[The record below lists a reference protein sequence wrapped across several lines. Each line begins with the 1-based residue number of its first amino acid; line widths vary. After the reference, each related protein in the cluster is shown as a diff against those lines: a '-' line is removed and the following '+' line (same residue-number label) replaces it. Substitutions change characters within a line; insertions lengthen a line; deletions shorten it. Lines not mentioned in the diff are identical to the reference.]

1 MKKLLSLLLIAFS
14 LFALSTLLVSCDP
27 DKTEDSELTLQE
39 KIAKENIEDLKLT
52 IYYVPY
58 DPMILKY
65 APTRIEDLKK
75 GDPFIVLEG
84 ESLSNALPLLYNI
97 DNSKMIKV
105 SKRSYIDAYVCYC
118 LESSKNGMI
127 LEVGFWGSDNSI
139 FVNGTEVYENAAFY
153 DILFEYL
160 PEDVMD
166 GYIRLEYIEVFDEDL
181 YQK

>member
-1 MKKLLSLLLIAFS
+1 MKNKKIFVSIIAIVVALVVVYILLPKRVNLNL
-14 LFALSTLLVSCDP
+14 
-27 DKTEDSELTLQE
+27 EE
-39 KIAKENIEDLKLT
+39 KIAKENIEDLTLT

-65 APTRIEDLKK
+65 APTRIEGLKK

-84 ESLSNALPLLYNI
+84 ESLSNALPLLYNL
-97 DNSKMIKV
+97 DNSKIIKV

-160 PEDVMD
+160 PEDVMEE
-166 GYIRLEYIEVFDEDL
+166 YIRYECIEVFDQDL